1 MLQNQ
6 GNVGLGF
13 VKDGQLMGWGE
24 LHTQVKHSGQLDC
37 ERAL

>member
-13 VKDGQLMGWGE
+13 VKDGQLRGWEE
-24 LHTQVKHSGQLDC
+24 LHTQVKHSGQLGC
-37 ERAL
+37 EKAP